1 MLSLLIQEFVTF
13 FIILYISLMFLPC
26 INKSDDD
33 GYGKKTS
40 SAQGIKLRRGGGGVG
55 GKESM
60 IHVCRCSFQTP
71 RA

>member
-33 GYGKKTS
+33 GDGGDGKKTC
-40 SAQGIKLRRGGGGVG
+40 SAQGIKLRGGGGG
-55 GKESM
+55 GQGKYDT
-60 IHVCRCSFQTP
+60 CL
-71 RA
+71 